1 MDFARFTCR
10 LAHMWSSRDVDRKPL
25 ELSCQA
31 SDTVQNVDLLA
42 MPKINRLFQP
52 RNPLFWIMVV
62 LNGLSALLGWLTHTY
77 VMGSVV
83 SLMLVGFAIGNALL
97 GTYLAWR
104 LVNS

>member
-1 MDFARFTCR
+1 M
-10 LAHMWSSRDVDRKPL
+10 
-25 ELSCQA
+25 
-31 SDTVQNVDLLA
+31 QNVDLLT

-62 LNGLSALLGWLTHTY
+62 LNGLSAVLGWLTHTY
-77 VMGSVV
+77 ALGSVV
-83 SLMLVGFAIGNALL
+83 SLIVVGFAVGNALL